1 MNKSEIDVGQ
11 VWCVND
17 EDDASNWK
25 VGVIAKTRPMLVIAV
40 HGNSCNCV
48 PITSSSKSKEY
59 NKIYHELPNK
69 DVLLITQIKTVSKVD
84 FKYYMYSID
93 SKEQLDINLEIA
105 SMFMNP
111 ASNWKKAVSKKQEYL
126 QEHAIR
132 PRSPTD
138 KRIPNK
144 VRQMIIRDY
153 SEMPMTQ
160 LLKKYHGYDLSKQDV
175 YLIMTGQN

>member
-1 MNKSEIDVGQ
+1 MNKSDIDIGQ

-17 EDDASNWK
+17 EDDSNNWK

-93 SKEQLDINLEIA
+93 AKEQLDINLEIA

-111 ASNWKKAVSKKQEYL
+111 QSNWKKPISKKQEYL
-126 QEHAIR
+126 QQERQSQQDYSSI
-132 PRSPTD
+132 SSKVKKMI
-138 KRIPNK
+138 KR
-144 VRQMIIRDY
+144 DF
-153 SEMPMTQ
+153 SEMPMPS
-160 LLKKYHGYDLSKQDV
+160 LLRKYHDFNITKQDV
-175 YLIMTGQN
+175 YLIALGN

>member
-1 MNKSEIDVGQ
+1 MNKSDIDVGQ

-17 EDDASNWK
+17 EDDSSNWK

-93 SKEQLDINLEIA
+93 TKEQLDINLEIA
-105 SMFMNP
+105 SMFINP
-111 ASNWKKAVSKKQEYL
+111 QSNWKKPISKKQEFL
-126 QEHAIR
+126 QQEKAKQEGSNI
-132 PRSPTD
+132 SSKIKKMI
-138 KRIPNK
+138 KR
-144 VRQMIIRDY
+144 DF
-153 SEMPMTQ
+153 SEMPMIS
-160 LLKKYHGYDLSKQDV
+160 LLRKYHDFNVSKQDI
-175 YLIMTGQN
+175 YLIALGN

>member
-1 MNKSEIDVGQ
+1 MNKSDIDVGQ

-17 EDDASNWK
+17 EDDSSNWK

-93 SKEQLDINLEIA
+93 TKEQLDINLEIA

-111 ASNWKKAVSKKQEYL
+111 QSNWKKPISKKQEYL
-126 QEHAIR
+126 QKQ
-132 PRSPTD
+132 RSLNSEKSSITSKLKKMI
-138 KRIPNK
+138 KR
-144 VRQMIIRDY
+144 DF
-153 SEMPMTQ
+153 SEM
-160 LLKKYHGYDLSKQDV
+160 
-175 YLIMTGQN
+175 